1 MYSEAS
7 VYASQPMES
16 LGQKVR
22 AFIAVAE
29 VKAKGGLTFSEFGE
43 LFLALMR
50 LSIQTV
56 DALNAAG
63 SQKKELVLGALDEL
77 FEALADKAVPLY
89 AYPLWVLFRPA
100 IKAAVMSS
108 ASGAIEIV
116 LSLVRAGK

>member
-7 VYASQPMES
+7 AYAAQQLPT

-29 VKAKGGLTFSEFGE
+29 IKARGGLTFAEFGE

-50 LSIQTV
+50 LAIHAA
-56 DALNAAG
+56 DALDAAG

-77 FEALADKAVPLY
+77 FEALADRAVPLY

-100 IKAAVMSS
+100 IKAAVMAS
-108 ASGAIEIV
+108 AAGGIEVV
-116 LSLVRAGK
+116 LRLVRAEK

>member
-1 MYSEAS
+1 MYSDAS
-7 VYASQPMES
+7 AYVSQKLPT

-29 VKAKGGLTFSEFGE
+29 VTAKGGLTFAEFGE

-50 LSIQTV
+50 LSIETV
-56 DALNAAG
+56 DALDAAG

-77 FEALADKAVPLY
+77 FEALADRAVPLY

-100 IKAAVMSS
+100 VKAAVMAS
-108 ASGAIEIV
+108 ASGAVEIV
-116 LSLVRAGK
+116 LRLVRAEK

>member
-1 MYSEAS
+1 MYSDAS
-7 VYASQPMES
+7 VYASQPMTT

-29 VKAKGGLTFSEFGE
+29 VKAKSGLTFYEFGE

-50 LSIQTV
+50 LSIETV

-63 SQKKELVLGALDEL
+63 SQKKELVLEALDEL
-77 FEALADKAVPLY
+77 FEALADRAVPLY

-100 IKAAVMSS
+100 IKAAVMSA

-116 LSLVRAGK
+116 LGLVRAKT